1 MRSVFAVLLGFG
13 LCLVLASL
21 FLTMFLNGRHVWT
34 NDLAR
39 KYQAASQNYHAALHS
54 AAHSHAEPSA
64 PEPPPDDLD
73 AARRDYEQ
81 YQSLLTK
88 AQTQGPRAAGILRW
102 TGIALCAVGLAGFL
116 LSRQPFQESS
126 SE

>member
-21 FLTMFLNGRHVWT
+21 FLTMFSERA
-34 NDLAR
+34 AR
-39 KYQAASQNYHAALHS
+39 LDERPGPKVPGGFAELPRALHS
-54 AAHSHAEPSA
+54 ATHSHAEPSA

-81 YQSLLTK
+81 YIP
-88 AQTQGPRAAGILRW
+88 ADQGANARSGAAGILRW